1 MIVFQQKMKVFKGVL
16 FCVFIVIYLISCTEI
31 QVKEERK
38 TVTGIGADEKISFV
52 LDRSLITDVKDAAK
66 IELKIEKC
74 ITKALNKLN
83 PSVQTVSAKTFRK
96 TVFPDF
102 EYLSI
107 PSSPESI
114 MTLLN
119 NMQFKDRIKLLGIRY
134 LLILQREYSSADELI
149 GGCIGGGQGAACL
162 AFLVWDNKTKF
173 SVRVIDVINKSS
185 PGDVKAEAT
194 GHPWVGIVLVF
205 PVGFPGF
212 SEGPACNAIGKQVA
226 SFIVNNQPKR

>member
-1 MIVFQQKMKVFKGVL
+1 MKVFEG
-16 FCVFIVIYLISCTEI
+16 VIYVVFLVFFLMSCTEI

-38 TVTGIGADEKISFV
+38 TVTDIGANEKISFI
-52 LDRSLITDVKDAAK
+52 LDRSIITDAKDATK

-83 PSVQTVSAKTFRK
+83 PSVQTVSAEAFRK
-96 TVFPDF
+96 AVFPDLD
-102 EYLSI
+102 YLSI

-119 NMQFKDRIKLLGIRY
+119 NLQFKDRIKLLGIGY
-134 LLILQREYSSADELI
+134 LLILEREYSSTDELI

-162 AFLVWDNKTKF
+162 AFLVWNNKTKL
-173 SVRVIDVINKSS
+173 SVRIIDVVNKSS
-185 PGDVKAEAT
+185 PGNIKAEAI
-194 GHPWVGIVLVF
+194 GHPWVGIILVF